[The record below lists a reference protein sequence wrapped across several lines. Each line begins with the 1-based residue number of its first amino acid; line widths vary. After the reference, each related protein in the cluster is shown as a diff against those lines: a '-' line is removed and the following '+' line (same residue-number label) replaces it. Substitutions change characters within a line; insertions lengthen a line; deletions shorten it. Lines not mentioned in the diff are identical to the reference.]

1 MLIKYGWLSFHNI
14 VFLWAGKAVRKLL
27 SFKQIVSLW
36 FYSSD
41 ICGELA
47 FLRTAKNWIA
57 I

>member
-41 ICGELA
+41 IYGELA